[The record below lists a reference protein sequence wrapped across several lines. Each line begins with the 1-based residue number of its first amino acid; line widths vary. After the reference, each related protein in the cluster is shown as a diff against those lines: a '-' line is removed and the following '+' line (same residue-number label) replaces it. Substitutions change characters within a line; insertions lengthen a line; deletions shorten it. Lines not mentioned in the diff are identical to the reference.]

1 MVFVSPAIGDGISTK
16 YEVRT
21 MEHTDGFYT
30 MKGYARNA
38 ADELTTAMEDYLE
51 MIARLQ
57 QRGSV
62 RSGELS
68 KMLHVKPSSVTKMV
82 QQLDQA
88 GYLQSEKYGAIC
100 LTEKGKELSGYLL
113 YRHDV
118 LHRFLCALN
127 HTENELEQVEKIEH
141 FIDKTTVANLELL
154 TEKMRAEREASFSRP
169 YSLPD

>member
-1 MVFVSPAIGDGISTK
+1 
-16 YEVRT
+16 

-141 FIDKTTVANLELL
+141 FLNHVTIENLHRL
-154 TEKMRAEREASFSRP
+154 TEQLEQAEDVSDMDGRP
-169 YSLPD
+169 GG

>member
-1 MVFVSPAIGDGISTK
+1 
-16 YEVRT
+16 

-38 ADELTTAMEDYLE
+38 ADELTTSMEDYLE

-141 FIDKTTVANLELL
+141 FLNHVTIENLHRL
-154 TEKMRAEREASFSRP
+154 TERLEQAEDVSDMDGRP
-169 YSLPD
+169 GG